1 MRETAPQPFC
11 VEKKETDRLVN
22 NGLYKKE
29 NSTLEEKMQNP
40 YFDPQFEEE
49 IRDLNRRRRRK
60 DEEAQKRIKQKLLQE
75 ALRTIPKV
83 TYHPD
88 ALVVQRAMDD
98 DSLTKSR
105 GTASYV
111 EELGSPTDSLTL
123 GDTLTLGDS
132 SAIRSTTSSRSKK
145 IREREGG
152 KFGVYGEMEVKSKK
166 KSPSKI
172 SPKNKSKSN
181 ISDGEVSPD
190 DSMFEYMFQNY
201 GNTMSEKDIENNEAE
216 KLRILEQYQQDLTLG
231 EGEDHDD
238 GIIYEKG
245 DVEGYDED
253 VLLDESMRDGIATG
267 LDETTGFEEES
278 WNDQSGELPMKY
290 NDHMADEQ
298 NDELYDDAALNT
310 NTAY

>member
-83 TYHPD
+83 AYHPD

-105 GTASYV
+105 GTASYI

-145 IREREGG
+145 IREGR

-166 KSPSKI
+166 KSPSKS

-181 ISDGEVSPD
+181 VSDGEVSPD

-216 KLRILEQYQQDLTLG
+216 KMRILEQYQQDLTLG
-231 EGEDHDD
+231 EGEEHDD
-238 GIIYEKG
+238 GFIYEKG

-253 VLLDESMRDGIATG
+253 VLLDESMRDGIASG

-278 WNDQSGELPMKY
+278 WNDQSGELPMRY